1 MNTRILF
8 IKNGDSDN
16 AAVNYEDAVKDG
28 KIVPIEL
35 WEQSWEKQESLVYTD
50 EDYTFDYQA
59 YKFGDVDPAF
69 FEFVENELQ
78 DYDVAKQQ
86 NFYLI

>member
-8 IKNGDSDN
+8 VKNGDSDY
-16 AAVNYEDAVKDG
+16 AATNYEDAVKND
-28 KIVPIEL
+28 KVVPIEL
-35 WEQSWEKQESLVYTD
+35 WEKSWEAQDTLVYTD
-50 EDYTFDYQA
+50 EDYAFDYKA
-59 YKFGDVDPAF
+59 LKFGDVDPAF
-69 FEFVENELQ
+69 FDFVEDELQ